1 MIYECSVPLYRVRCY
16 GDNLFRVTK
25 RLFNPTKVS
34 VKKKSEP
41 DELPVGKFDSALSRA
56 RNVVVNYALC
66 NKWEYFVTF
75 TFDNRWDRYSLES
88 RLKEFLQWVQNE
100 NKKGSNIRYLLVP
113 EFHKDGAVHL
123 HGLISGIDVA
133 ERPLFW
139 PKSVNRKKDGS
150 GYYDHWP
157 AYSERYGYSS
167 VDPVKSLTAVGF
179 YITKYIT
186 KSLADMVA
194 YKGVHTYYHSR
205 GLLKSLEVGNIY
217 HESLKLDKCCKF
229 ANHFYAHGFFKCD
242 DVGRIVDDCEEVGV
256 LYQNY
261 VITDPV
267 SGELVAL
274 VGGDDQ
280 DEYIQEILEDF
291 KFGGM
296 CLTPV
301 FPDD

>member
-56 RNVVVNYALC
+56 RNVVLNLALC
-66 NKWEYFVTF
+66 NKWEYFVTL
-75 TFDNRWDRYSLES
+75 TFDDRWDRYSLES
-88 RLKEFLQWVQNE
+88 RLKEFFQWVQNE
-100 NKKGSNIRYLLVP
+100 NKKGSRIRYLIVP
-113 EFHKDGAVHL
+113 EFHKDGAVHF
-123 HGLISGIDVA
+123 HGLMSGIDTA
-133 ERPLFW
+133 ACPLFW
-139 PKSVNRKKDGS
+139 PKSVNRKKDGT
-150 GYYDHWP
+150 YYDHWP
-157 AYSERYGYSS
+157 EYSERYGYSA
-167 VDPVKSLTAVGF
+167 VEPVGDPVAVGF
-179 YITKYIT
+179 YISKYIT
-186 KSLADMVA
+186 KSLGGLAA
-194 YKGVHTYYHSR
+194 FKGVHTYYRSR
-205 GLLKSLEVGNIY
+205 DLQSSLEVGNIY
-217 HESLKLDKCCKF
+217 HESLKLDKACKF
-229 ANHFYAHGFFKCD
+229 SNSFYAHGFFKCD

-291 KFGGM
+291 KSGGM